1 MKDNTNKKSKK
12 KVIAWILLIILML
25 IVAILTYLKF
35 FGKNLNTPEQ
45 PVKETKPKTENKTGA
60 SEGITSEESEN
71 KLLADLVTNFN
82 SSFIVSDY
90 KKENVEISAT
100 LSKDDFIVNY
110 TDNSKSYNK
119 KFVCKYNGGILT
131 SDISLEDASYFD
143 IVYRIIVYANQVI
156 ASPNASVDNIISG
169 VLNGTDTYSGLSKE
183 VTGNNV
189 TYSIDLLG
197 IVGD

>member
-12 KVIAWILLIILML
+12 KVIAWILLIILVL

-131 SDISLEDASYFD
+131 SDISLEDASYSD
-143 IVYRIIVYANQVI
+143 IVYRIIIYANQVI

>member
-12 KVIAWILLIILML
+12 KVIAWILLIILVL

-35 FGKNLNTPEQ
+35 FGKNLNTSEQ

-90 KKENVEISAT
+90 KKENVDISAT

-143 IVYRIIVYANQVI
+143 IVYRIIIYANQVI

>member
-12 KVIAWILLIILML
+12 KVIAWILLIILVL

-35 FGKNLNTPEQ
+35 FGKNLNTSEQ

-143 IVYRIIVYANQVI
+143 IVYRIIIYANQVI

>member
-12 KVIAWILLIILML
+12 KVIAWILLIILVL

-35 FGKNLNTPEQ
+35 FGKNLNTSEQ

-143 IVYRIIVYANQVI
+143 IVYRIIIYANQVI

-169 VLNGTDTYSGLSKE
+169 VLNGIDTYSGLSKE

>member
-1 MKDNTNKKSKK
+1 MTKQNNKNSLDKRI
-12 KVIAWILLIILML
+12 VVAWIVLIIL
-25 IVAILTYLKF
+25 IITVISLTYLKF
-35 FGKNLNTPEQ
+35 WGPNVNIKEQ
-45 PVKETKPKTENKTGA
+45 PINSMKENNNVENDSKDK
-60 SEGITSEESEN
+60 SLSS
-71 KLLADLVTNFN
+71 LAANFN
-82 SSFIVSDY
+82 SYFIVNDY

-100 LSKDDFIVNY
+100 LSKDDFVVNY

-143 IVYRIIVYANQVI
+143 IVYRIIIYANQVI
-156 ASPNASVDNIISG
+156 ASPNVSVDNIISG

>member
-12 KVIAWILLIILML
+12 KVIAWILLIILVL

-143 IVYRIIVYANQVI
+143 IVYRIIIYANQVV

>member
-12 KVIAWILLIILML
+12 KVIAWILLIILVL

-143 IVYRIIVYANQVI
+143 IVYRIIIYANQVI

>member
-12 KVIAWILLIILML
+12 KVIAWILLIILVL

-35 FGKNLNTPEQ
+35 FEKNFNTSEQ

-143 IVYRIIVYANQVI
+143 IVYRIIIYANQVI

>member
-1 MKDNTNKKSKK
+1 MNKNIIVINSTNRKNGNSEVLVNEFINGAKENNNVENDSKDKS
-12 KVIAWILLIILML
+12 L
-25 IVAILTYLKF
+25 
-35 FGKNLNTPEQ
+35 
-45 PVKETKPKTENKTGA
+45 
-60 SEGITSEESEN
+60 SS
-71 KLLADLVTNFN
+71 LAANFN
-82 SSFIVSDY
+82 SSFIVNDY

-100 LSKDDFIVNY
+100 LSKDDFVVNY

-143 IVYRIIVYANQVI
+143 IVYRIIIYANQVI
-156 ASPNASVDNIISG
+156 ASPNVSVDNIISG

>member
-12 KVIAWILLIILML
+12 KVMAWILLIILVL

-35 FGKNLNTPEQ
+35 FGKNLNTSEQ
-45 PVKETKPKTENKTGA
+45 PVKETKPKAENKTGA

-82 SSFIVSDY
+82 SSFIVNDY

-143 IVYRIIVYANQVI
+143 IVYRIIIYANQVI
-156 ASPNASVDNIISG
+156 TSPNASVDNIISG

>member
-1 MKDNTNKKSKK
+1 MAKQNNKNSSDKRI
-12 KVIAWILLIILML
+12 VVAWIVLIIL
-25 IVAILTYLKF
+25 IIAAISLTYLKF
-35 FGKNLNTPEQ
+35 FGPNVNIREQ
-45 PVKETKPKTENKTGA
+45 PINSTEENNNV
-60 SEGITSEESEN
+60 ENDSEN
-71 KLLADLVTNFN
+71 KLLASLVTNFN

-131 SDISLEDASYFD
+131 SDISLDDASYFD
-143 IVYRIIVYANQVI
+143 IVYRIIIYANQVI
-156 ASPNASVDNIISG
+156 TSPNASVDNIISG

>member
-12 KVIAWILLIILML
+12 KVIAWILLIILVL

-35 FGKNLNTPEQ
+35 FGKNFNTSEQ

-143 IVYRIIVYANQVI
+143 IVYRIIIYANQVI
-156 ASPNASVDNIISG
+156 VSPNASVDNIISG

>member
-12 KVIAWILLIILML
+12 KVIAWILLIILVL

-35 FGKNLNTPEQ
+35 FGKNFNTSEQ

-143 IVYRIIVYANQVI
+143 IVYRIIIYSNQVI

>member
-12 KVIAWILLIILML
+12 KVIAWILLIILVL
-25 IVAILTYLKF
+25 IVALLTYLKF

-119 KFVCKYNGGILT
+119 KFVCKYNDGILT
-131 SDISLEDASYFD
+131 SDVSLDDVSYFD
-143 IVYRIIVYANQVI
+143 IVYRIIIYANQVI
-156 ASPNASVDNIISG
+156 TSPNVSVDNIISG

>member
-143 IVYRIIVYANQVI
+143 IVYRIIIYANQVI